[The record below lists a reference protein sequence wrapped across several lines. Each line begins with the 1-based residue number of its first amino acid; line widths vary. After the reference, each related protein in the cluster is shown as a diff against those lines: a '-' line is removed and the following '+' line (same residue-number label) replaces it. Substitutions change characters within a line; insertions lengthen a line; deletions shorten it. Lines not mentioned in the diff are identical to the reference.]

1 MDKPVIALP
10 ESVVRASPSHSQRTC
25 FVTNRTQQRLEY
37 EAAYRKE
44 RWKVL
49 TPRRDKRRCGSFDE
63 AARDAEDQLQLFGQ
77 ILAPLARQENAWL
90 KQPAANPYGMGE
102 EREKMKLET
111 VEVLQTI
118 L

>member
-1 MDKPVIALP
+1 M
-10 ESVVRASPSHSQRTC
+10 
-25 FVTNRTQQRLEY
+25 
-37 EAAYRKE
+37 
-44 RWKVL
+44 L

-90 KQPAANPYGMGE
+90 KQPANPDGISE
-102 EREKMKLET
+102 ERQKMRLET
-111 VEVLQTI
+111 MEVLQTI